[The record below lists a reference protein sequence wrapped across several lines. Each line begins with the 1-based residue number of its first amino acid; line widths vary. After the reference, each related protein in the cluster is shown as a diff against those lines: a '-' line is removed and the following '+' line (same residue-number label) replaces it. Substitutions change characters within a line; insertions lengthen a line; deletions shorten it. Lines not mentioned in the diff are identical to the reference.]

1 MGNESYQKEFFFF
14 NFCLEQALAPKS
26 FIQDV
31 EAYEISLVS

>member
-1 MGNESYQKEFFFF
+1 MNPIRKNFFFF